1 MNEIQLL
8 ILTVFTKSMLLTN
21 VFVLLNIFDDGIV
34 VINDETRNLHVLSL
48 NLKNRLKLINK
59 ILKIRG
65 ALRKYSD

>member
-21 VFVLLNIFDDGIV
+21 VLVLLNIFD

-48 NLKNRLKLINK
+48 SLKNRLKLTDK
-59 ILKIRG
+59 IPKMHN

>member
-1 MNEIQLL
+1 
-8 ILTVFTKSMLLTN
+8 MLLTN

>member
-21 VFVLLNIFDDGIV
+21 VLVLLNIFD
-34 VINDETRNLHVLSL
+34 VINDETRNLHVPSLS
-48 NLKNRLKLINK
+48 LKNRLKLTDK
-59 ILKIRG
+59 IPKMHN

>member
-48 NLKNRLKLINK
+48 SLKNRLKLINK

>member
-1 MNEIQLL
+1 
-8 ILTVFTKSMLLTN
+8 MLLTN

-48 NLKNRLKLINK
+48 SLKNRLKLINK

>member
-21 VFVLLNIFDDGIV
+21 VLVLLNIFD

-48 NLKNRLKLINK
+48 SLKNRLKLTDK
-59 ILKIRG
+59 IPKIHN

>member
-21 VFVLLNIFDDGIV
+21 VLVLLNIFDDGIV

-48 NLKNRLKLINK
+48 SLKNRLKLTDK
-59 ILKIRG
+59 IPKMHN